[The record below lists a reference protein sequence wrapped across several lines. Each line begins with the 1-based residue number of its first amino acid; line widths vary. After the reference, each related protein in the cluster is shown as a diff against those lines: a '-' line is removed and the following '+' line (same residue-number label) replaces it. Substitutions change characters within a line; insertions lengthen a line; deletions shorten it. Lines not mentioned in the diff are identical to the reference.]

1 MGSIEVPSFQ
11 EGNLGLDYDVIVIGA
26 GLSGMYSLVK
36 MRELGLRTR
45 VIEAGSGV
53 GGTWFWNRYPGARFD
68 SESWSYQYSWSK
80 ELLDEWNW
88 TEHFSPQ
95 PETLKY
101 CQYVSKKFDLERD
114 IQFNTQIT
122 SAHWQ
127 DDGRYWQLTD
137 DAGKVYTS
145 RFLITAMGLLNQAT
159 LPDIPGVNDF
169 KGIGMHTSRW
179 RDDVSLEGKRVGII
193 GTGATA
199 IQTIQEI
206 AKTVGHLTVFQRQ
219 PNWAAPL
226 HNSKI
231 SAEEM
236 AEIRKQYPEIFK
248 KCNESYS
255 CFIHK
260 ADPRKTMSLS
270 KEERLAF
277 LEEVYAKPGFA
288 KVLGIFGDCAFDKE
302 ANAEVSEFFANKIR
316 QRVHDPEVAEKLIP
330 KNHGFG
336 TKRLPLETFYFE
348 VYNQPNVKLKDISED
363 PIERI
368 TEKGVK
374 TKSGEEVELDIL
386 IYATGFDAVTGA
398 FTAIDFQGVGGEKI
412 MDTWAEGPRTQL
424 GLLVHNFPNM
434 MMILGPHQ
442 MFGNIPRSVEYAVN
456 WTADC
461 IKFCRDNNITRIN
474 ATTQGVLDWTDHV
487 HKCAVGLLANDVDS
501 WMTGVNKNVKHKQKR
516 IIARY
521 NGPAPGYRALAQG
534 VADRGYVD
542 FDLS

>member
-1 MGSIEVPSFQ
+1 MQYVDLCG
-11 EGNLGLDYDVIVIGA
+11 D
-26 GLSGMYSLVK
+26 
-36 MRELGLRTR
+36 R
-45 VIEAGSGV
+45 
-53 GGTWFWNRYPGARFD
+53 NRYPGARFD

-114 IQFNTQIT
+114 IQFNTRIT

-159 LPDIPGVNDF
+159 LPDIPGVKDF

-368 TEKGVK
+368 TERGVK

-474 ATTQGVLDWTDHV
+474 ATPQGVVDWTDHV